1 MLFPFIK
8 CEWSSAVC
16 RVLFVTMVMYFVQ
29 NMHMNVCR
37 SYAKGFGMM
46 GALFSGSEC
55 VIEKFRAKHD
65 MYNSIYAG
73 CSAGAILAHSGG
85 PKAMCVGCA
94 SFAAFSY
101 MIDRFMG
108 I

>member
-1 MLFPFIK
+1 MFCL
-8 CEWSSAVC
+8 S
-16 RVLFVTMVMYFVQ
+16 VLALLCFHYHSYIGLTLE
-29 NMHMNVCR
+29 CR

-85 PKAMCVGCA
+85 PKAMCIGCA
-94 SFAAFSY
+94 SFAAFSAA
-101 MIDRFMG
+101 IDKFLDH
-108 I
+108 

>member
-1 MLFPFIK
+1 
-8 CEWSSAVC
+8 
-16 RVLFVTMVMYFVQ
+16 MYFVQ
-29 NMHMNVCR
+29 NMHVTVCR